1 MTLSGAVLLSHS
13 FLEGH
18 TSKDRIY
25 IYIHMYVFVMSAL
38 QKDTFLFWVFDGICK
53 SVIVF
58 TCLACIYCVY
68 MDVHLQSS
76 AYVY

>member
-18 TSKDRIY
+18 TGKDRISLIY

-38 QKDTFLFWVFDGICK
+38 QKDTFLFWVFDGICIL
-53 SVIVF
+53 VIVF

-68 MDVHLQSS
+68 MDVHM
-76 AYVY
+76 